1 MIELKMKKKILLL
14 TILTLIITTG
24 CKKEIEPE
32 TNYEC
37 INIAYLD
44 NEMKLD
50 LGQIPQGTW
59 DEKKCPS
66 GKKVI
71 YGDLITTE
79 DNSKW
84 RKALYCE
91 DENYFW
97 IADFNNGRLNDKL
110 RWYGVYE
117 GRPCGLND

>member
-32 TNYEC
+32 TNYGC
-37 INIAYLD
+37 VNIIYLD
-44 NEMKLD
+44 IDMNLD
-50 LGQIPQGTW
+50 PGQIPKGTW
-59 DEKKCPS
+59 EEKKCPS
-66 GKKVI
+66 EKKVI
-71 YGDLITTE
+71 YIDLMTTE
-79 DNSKW
+79 DNSAW

-97 IADFNNGRLNDKL
+97 IADFNSLRLTDKL